1 MSRETWR
8 ERGSGRSVGPVVRLA
23 VTLCLFLLAIRL
35 LGAATDALRPML
47 RRTLRSVVV
56 GNPSALGLSWFASYV
71 LANGSVVA
79 ALSLSLFD
87 SQLIPPS
94 HLYLMIVGSRLG
106 GAAVV
111 VFVGAADYLNEEIDS
126 LRDATRLGL
135 LTFLLTHSIYLPVL
149 ALGVVLVPLVDRVG
163 DGGGGLSG
171 PEPNVPDVVS
181 TLADTVVVVLGPG
194 VAFLS
199 ALALI
204 FVSLRLFDG
213 LLDNLDKDRLRRR
226 YITRLNDKWV
236 SFGLGLVV
244 TGLTT
249 SVAFSLGV
257 VVPLYNR
264 GHVERTEI
272 MPFVLG
278 ANIGTLVDTLLVA
291 VALESRVGILV
302 VLVLLAGG
310 TVVSVLALLWYPRY
324 SAAIAALQT
333 QIVERPAYFAGF
345 LLSLLLAPLALLA
358 VR

>member
-1 MSRETWR
+1 MSRETKR
-8 ERGSGRSVGPVVRLA
+8 ERRSGRSIGLVVRVV
-23 VTLCLFLLAIRL
+23 VTLCLFLVAIRL
-35 LGAATDALRPML
+35 LGAATDALRPVL

-87 SQLIPPS
+87 SGLVGPS

-111 VFVGAADYLNEEIDS
+111 VFVGAADYLNEEIESVRDS
-126 LRDATRLGL
+126 MRLGL

-149 ALGVVLVPLVDRVG
+149 ALGSVFVPLVDRP
-163 DGGGGLSG
+163 DTGGGEVTG

-181 TLADTVVVVLGPG
+181 TLADTAVVHLGPG
-194 VAFLS
+194 VAFLG

-213 LLDNLDKDRLRRR
+213 ILDSLDKERLRRR

-236 SFGLGLVV
+236 SFGLGVLV

-264 GHVERTEI
+264 GHIKRTEI

-278 ANIGTLVDTLLVA
+278 ANVGTLVDTLLVA
-291 VALESRVGILV
+291 VALDSQVGVRI
-302 VLVLLAGG
+302 VLAVLAAG
-310 TVVSVLALLWYPRY
+310 TIVSLLALLWYPRY
-324 SAAIAALQT
+324 SALVEAVQT
-333 QIVERPAYFAGF
+333 EIVDRPAYFAAF
-345 LLSLLLAPLALLA
+345 LLSLLLAPLGLLV

>member
-1 MSRETWR
+1 MSRGTQR
-8 ERGSGRSVGPVVRLA
+8 ERRSGRSFGLLIRLV
-23 VTLCLFLLAIRL
+23 VTLCLFLVAIRL
-35 LGAATDALRPML
+35 LGAATDALRPVL

-56 GNPSALGLSWFASYV
+56 GTPSALGLGWFASYV

-87 SQLIPPS
+87 SQLISPS

-111 VFVGAADYLNEEIDS
+111 VFVGALDYLNGEIES
-126 LRDATRLGL
+126 IRESMELGV

-149 ALGVVLVPLVDRVG
+149 ALGTVFVPLVDRTG
-163 DGGGGLSG
+163 ADGELSG
-171 PEPNVPDVVS
+171 PEPNVPDVVP
-181 TLADTVVVVLGPG
+181 TLADTAVVHFGPG
-194 VAFLS
+194 VAFLG

-204 FVSLRLFDG
+204 LVSLRLFDG
-213 LLDNLDKDRLRRR
+213 LLDSLDKERLRRR

-264 GHVERTEI
+264 GHVRRTEI

-278 ANIGTLVDTLLVA
+278 ANVGTLVDTLLVA
-291 VALESRVGILV
+291 VALDSRVGTLV
-302 VLVLLAGG
+302 VLVVLGAG
-310 TVVSVLALLWYPRY
+310 TFVSVLALVWYPRY
-324 SAAIAALQT
+324 STVIARLQT
-333 QIVERPAYFAGF
+333 GIVERPAYFAGF